1 MSLAASPVDK
11 KRKLSTLVTKNEQKK
26 VKLTQQKQQRDIAM
40 TQTPLVTAATA
51 VKNSIAAA
59 QPEKPLHVPSSQFGG
74 MRAECLNDDF
84 LYRVSH
90 VAGDLLDSASL
101 VIRESGITIQTTDP
115 QSIAVV
121 IIDLPAKMFSS
132 YRCEG
137 HFVAHIN
144 METLVGMLKQTSA
157 DNAKFKL
164 SLEIHADDQ
173 ETMYIT
179 IFDAKKCTT
188 TEHIVVLWEPKDIT
202 IYFDDAQFDYYRV
215 VSSRGWHEEIINL
228 SHLVE
233 PSKPIRICAGNDL
246 KLSIDGDY
254 GESSTIFKQDKT
266 PGYKVVHKR
275 VDPTTKDADG
285 NYLFFSE
292 IEGTLLQN
300 SSAAVTA
307 SESKVGRKRKTP
319 KKEKEAA
326 AKRRRANED
335 EESEGEEEEE
345 EEDSADYSRINK
357 YAKPIIETEEEDEK
371 LVETQPPIEEIKIT
385 LSMLLVRMV
394 SKGLRQTPELYLLF
408 KKNYPVMFVQR
419 MKEHGHILIAISPKA
434 LDDDEN
440 AANEADGDEQNAMNQ
455 LMALGKE

>member
-1 MSLAASPVDK
+1 MMALAASPVDK
-11 KRKLSTLVTKNEQKK
+11 KRKQSTLVTKTEQKK
-26 VKLTQQKQQRDIAM
+26 AKLIQQKQHRDNAIA
-40 TQTPLVTAATA
+40 QTPLISAAAT
-51 VKNSIAAA
+51 KNTFDLQTERPS
-59 QPEKPLHVPSSQFGG
+59 HVPSTQFGG
-74 MRAECLNDDF
+74 MRAECVNDDF

-90 VAGDLLDSASL
+90 VAGDLLESASL

-144 METLVGMLKQTSA
+144 METLVGMLKLTGA

-164 SLEIHADDQ
+164 TLEIRADDQ
-173 ETMYIT
+173 ERMYIT

-188 TEHIVVLWEPKDIT
+188 TEHVVVLWEPKDII
-202 IYFDDAQFDYYRV
+202 IYFDGAQFDYYRV
-215 VSSRGWHEEIINL
+215 VSSRGWHEEISDL

-233 PSKPIRICAGNDL
+233 PSKPIRITAGNDL

-254 GESSTIFKQDKT
+254 GESTKIFKQDKT
-266 PGYKVVHKR
+266 PGYKVVQKR
-275 VDPTTKDADG
+275 VDPTKKDADG
-285 NYLFFSE
+285 NYLFFRE
-292 IEGTLLQN
+292 IEGSAPQT
-300 SSAAVTA
+300 SMAAVPA
-307 SESKVGRKRKTP
+307 SERKVGRKAKTP
-319 KKEKEAA
+319 KKEK
-326 AKRRRANED
+326 KSRRNNEDGESED
-335 EESEGEEEEE
+335 EEDEADEE
-345 EEDSADYSRINK
+345 SIDYATISK
-357 YAKPIIETEEEDEK
+357 YAKPIVETEEENAKIVDTK
-371 LVETQPPIEEIKIT
+371 PPIEEIKIT

-419 MKEHGHILIAISPKA
+419 MKEYGHILIAISPKA

-440 AANEADGDEQNAMNQ
+440 AANEAEVDEQNAMNQ

>member
-1 MSLAASPVDK
+1 MSLAESTVEK
-11 KRKLSTLVTKNEQKK
+11 KRKIASNETK
-26 VKLTQQKQQRDIAM
+26 VKKAKPVQQKQRDFSL
-40 TQTPLVTAATA
+40 TQAPLVSSAN
-51 VKNSIAAA
+51 KNTL
-59 QPEKPLHVPSSQFGG
+59 QEEKRYVPHFGG
-74 MRAECLNDDF
+74 MRAECINDDF

-121 IIDLPAKMFSS
+121 IIDLPAKMFST

-164 SLEIHADDQ
+164 SLEIRADNH
-173 ETMYIT
+173 ETMFIT

-188 TEHIVVLWEPKDIT
+188 TEHVAKLWVPTDIT
-202 IYFDDAQFDYYRV
+202 IYFDDAQFDYFHV
-215 VSSRGWHEEIINL
+215 VSSRGWHEEITNL
-228 SHLVE
+228 AHLVE
-233 PSKPIRICAGNDL
+233 PSKPVRICAGNDL

-254 GESSTIFKQDKT
+254 GESSTIFKQNKT

-275 VDPTTKDADG
+275 VDPTAKDADG
-285 NYLFFSE
+285 NYLFFRE
-292 IEGTLLQN
+292 IEGLAPQN
-300 SSAAVTA
+300 ASAAISA
-307 SESKVGRKRKTP
+307 SDSRAAAALKKKLL
-319 KKEKEAA
+319 KKEP
-326 AKRRRANED
+326 KRRRLNQKDED
-335 EESEGEEEEE
+335 NSIDGIDSLDESTE
-345 EEDSADYSRINK
+345 INR
-357 YAKPIIETEEEDEK
+357 YAKPIVETEEENEK
-371 LVETQPPIEEIKIT
+371 LIEVEPAIEEIKIT

-394 SKGLRQTPELYLLF
+394 SKGLRQTPELYLMF

-434 LDDDEN
+434 LDDGDN
-440 AANEADGDEQNAMNQ
+440 LANDADGDDQNAMNQ